1 MRPMLRCQYKFRH
14 SAASFSRKRTR
25 FRYTSNP
32 LVKMMGNLIPADRRF
47 CIRSNLVPQLQTPGA
62 ILVQLRLRFNFD
74 LLNSFVRRAAFTCAL
89 MVLPWP
95 GFAQQPPAK
104 AVGPTGPADGFSAL
118 KLRQIG
124 PFRGGRVDAVT
135 GVPGQPL
142 VYYFGGTGGGVF
154 KTTNGG
160 HTWEPITD
168 GKINFGSIGSIA
180 VAASDPN
187 VVYVG
192 TGESAI
198 RGNASHG
205 DGVYKSMDAGKTWM
219 HVGLEDT
226 QQIGQIR
233 IDPTNPDLVYVAALG
248 HMAGPNPERGVF
260 RSKDG
265 GKTWQKVLFKSENA
279 GAIDL
284 AMDPTNSRVLYAA
297 IWQVVRKP
305 WTFESGGPDGGVWK
319 STDGG
324 DTWKELT
331 HNPGMPKGVLGRI
344 GVTVSPANPDRVWA
358 LIEAQ
363 DGGVF
368 RSEDAGATWSKL
380 NGDAGIK
387 QRAWYYSQIFADPKN
402 ADVVYAVNTSFFRST
417 DGGKKFDRIR
427 NQHGDNH
434 DLWIAPED
442 QNRFIESSDGGAQVT
457 FDGGKSWSTEDNQP
471 TGQFYRVAVD
481 NDFPYH
487 IYGAQQDNSTVAIAS
502 RSNNGSITERDWH
515 DVGGGESGWIAPDPT
530 DSNFV
535 YAGSYDGLLTRLDTK
550 TGAMRDVNAWPDN
563 PMGYGVEAMKYR
575 FQWSFPLLFS
585 PHDPKRLYAGSQV
598 LLQTTDEGQHW
609 TAMSPDLTRNDKTKQ
624 GPSGGPITKD
634 NTAVEYYDTIFTVD
648 ESPVKAGVIWVG
660 SDDGLIHVTT
670 DDGKNWQD
678 VTPKDAPQWIRMNCI
693 AASPFDAGTAY
704 VAATMYL
711 SDDFHPFL
719 WKTTDYGK
727 TWKKIVN
734 GIPENDFTR
743 AIRPDPN
750 EKGLLF
756 AGTESHLYISYDD
769 GDKWLPFQLNLP
781 AVPVTDL
788 AFQKRDDALVIATQ
802 GRGFYVLD
810 DMPLVRALDPA
821 KFKHTDALALFAPK
835 TAMRIAGGG
844 GGGGR
849 PDPTAGQNPPDGAVL
864 YYLLKEEP
872 KSELKLRILDAS
884 GKLVRE
890 ISSKPPTQS
899 NGEEDPE
906 DERPKEGLAPSKEG
920 MNRFVWDLRYEK
932 ATGFPGLLM
941 WDGSLD
947 GPLAIPGKYKV
958 ELVVDGKTESQD
970 FEVVKDPRAP
980 TTPQQFEEQLAL
992 GLKIRDRVTEAN
1004 SSVVRIRKAK
1014 EQLKPY
1020 LTSGDE
1026 RVKTSAKDLTDQ
1038 LTAIEEN
1045 IYQTKL
1051 HAGEDALNFPIKLNN
1066 KIASVGGVVESTD
1079 IAPTAQSVAVFD
1091 ELSAKLQV
1099 ELDHLHQI
1107 ETAGIENF
1115 NKLVRDQ
1122 NIPAVNLKE

>member
-1 MRPMLRCQYKFRH
+1 M
-14 SAASFSRKRTR
+14 
-25 FRYTSNP
+25 
-32 LVKMMGNLIPADRRF
+32 
-47 CIRSNLVPQLQTPGA
+47 QLS
-62 ILVQLRLRFNFD
+62 LRFNSD
-74 LLNSFVRRAAFTCAL
+74 PLNSSVQRAVFTCAL
-89 MVLPWP
+89 IILSST
-95 GFAQQPPAK
+95 GFAQQTPAK
-104 AVGPTGPADGFSAL
+104 TGGPADGFSAL

-168 GKINFGSIGSIA
+168 GKVNFGSIGSIA

-187 VVYVG
+187 VIYVG

-205 DGVYKSMDAGKTWM
+205 DGVYKSMDAGKTWT

-265 GKTWQKVLFKSENA
+265 GKTWQKVLFKSDNA

-284 AMDPTNSRVLYAA
+284 AMDATNPRVMYAA

-368 RSEDAGATWSKL
+368 RSDDGGATWSKQ
-380 NGDAGIK
+380 NGDAAIK
-387 QRAWYYSQIFADPKN
+387 QRAWYYSQIFADPKS

-442 QNRFIESSDGGAQVT
+442 PNRFIESSDGGAQVS

-471 TGQFYRVAVD
+471 TGQFYRVALD

-487 IYGAQQDNSTVAIAS
+487 IYGAQQDNSTVSIAS
-502 RSNNGSITERDWH
+502 RSNNDAITERDWH
-515 DVGGGESGWIAPDPT
+515 DVGGGESGWIAPDPN

-598 LLQTTDEGQHW
+598 LLATTDEGQHW

-648 ESPVKAGVIWVG
+648 ESPVTAGVIWVG

-670 DDGKNWQD
+670 DDGKTWQD

-734 GIPENDFTR
+734 GIPDNDFTR

-750 EKGLLF
+750 QKGLLF

-788 AFQKRDDALVIATQ
+788 AFQKRDDALVLATQ

-821 KFKHTDALALFAPK
+821 KFKSTDALALFAPK

-844 GGGGR
+844 EGGGR
-849 PDPTAGQNPPDGAVL
+849 PNPTAGQNPPDGVVL
-864 YYLLKEEP
+864 YYFLKEEP
-872 KSELKLRILDAS
+872 KGELKLRILDAS
-884 GKLVRE
+884 GKTVRE
-890 ISSKPPTQS
+890 ISSKPPAQS

-906 DERPKEGLAPSKEG
+906 DERPKEELAPAKEG
-920 MNRFVWDLRYEK
+920 LNRFVWDLRYEK

-941 WDGSLD
+941 WDGSLN

-958 ELVVDGKTESQD
+958 ELVVDGKTKSQD
-970 FEVVKDPRAP
+970 FEIVKDPRSP
-980 TTPQQFEEQLAL
+980 TSPQQFEEQLAL

-1004 SSVVRIRKAK
+1004 SSVVHIRSAK

-1020 LTSGDE
+1020 LANTDE

-1079 IAPTAQSVAVFD
+1079 VAPTAQSVEVFD
-1091 ELSAKLQV
+1091 ELSAKLQI

-1107 ETAGIENF
+1107 ETTGIQNF

-1122 NIPAVNLKE
+1122 NIPAINLKK